1 MNTTESGKLRA
12 IVGAGG
18 VLMIV
23 SLFLPW
29 ADADGVSRSGFELWT
44 VADVLF
50 LIAGIFAIGTAI
62 TGGGFGLFR
71 PDMSLAGATDL
82 LSVLSTLLLAWL
94 IVFDFPSGAG
104 REVGVFLALLA
115 AMTIAGGAGDY
126 RVLRGGPVF
135 PRTTADD

>member
-1 MNTTESGKLRA
+1 MNTTESGTLRA

-23 SLFLPW
+23 ALFLPW
-29 ADADGVSRSGFELWT
+29 EDVGGVSRSGWEFWT
-44 VADVLF
+44 VEDLLLVVV
-50 LIAGIFAIGTAI
+50 GIFAIGTAL

-94 IVFDFPSGAG
+94 VFFDFPAGAD
-104 REVGVFLALLA
+104 REIGAFLGLLA
-115 AMTIAGGAGDY
+115 AATIAGGAGDW

-135 PRTTADD
+135 PRTDGG